1 MSTEKEVQES
11 AEAEVVSTSILAQ
24 AIGATKQTETSR
36 AQELLS
42 SLTEEALKGTVKWNK
57 NITTTLN
64 TTISD
69 IDHII
74 SKQLTHIMHHDEF
87 QKLVGSWLGIHHT
100 VQNCQTDA
108 SLKIQLM
115 SLTKEELHKD
125 LSKAVE
131 FDQSQMFKK
140 IYESEFG
147 IAAGEPYAMIV
158 GD

>member
-74 SKQLTHIMHHDEF
+74 SKQLTHIMHLEHLALIKF
-87 QKLVGSWLGIHHT
+87 NSFT
-100 VQNCQTDA
+100 
-108 SLKIQLM
+108 
-115 SLTKEELHKD
+115 
-125 LSKAVE
+125 
-131 FDQSQMFKK
+131 
-140 IYESEFG
+140 
-147 IAAGEPYAMIV
+147 
-158 GD
+158 